1 MFLLKSCTPR
11 DGIWGY
17 IINGSWAGMIRSVMK
32 GDADFICASLTLTTL
47 RQTVVDYL
55 HPIGTETMAMFIKRE
70 GLEEYSWLTF
80 SRPFRNDLWYVLL
93 INAIFVLAAVKILQA
108 YYSSGTMWDW
118 RFYCTLFFCFIN
130 RHAAFFSIVLS

>member
-1 MFLLKSCTPR
+1 MIVTVTEIRQLSANQDAIEKFAALCRHRLFAK
-11 DGIWGY
+11 
-17 IINGSWAGMIRSVMK
+17 GM
-32 GDADFICASLTLTTL
+32 
-47 RQTVVDYL
+47 DYL

-130 RHAAFFSIVLS
+130 GHAAFFPQF